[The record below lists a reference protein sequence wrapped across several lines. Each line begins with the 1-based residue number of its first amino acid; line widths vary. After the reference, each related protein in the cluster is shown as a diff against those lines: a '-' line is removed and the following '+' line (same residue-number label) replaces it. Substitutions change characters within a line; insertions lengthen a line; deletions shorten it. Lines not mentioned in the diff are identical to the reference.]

1 MAMNGGGMRRMAAL
15 LGLALLGAGCQVGA
29 TGRINPQVLAQADEA
44 FLREQYSQA
53 AGLYES
59 FLQDNPNDPAKVEIR
74 LQAGKA
80 RAGAGQP
87 DAALQQYD
95 LALGAQPDPSLRWE
109 IQFRKAVVL
118 RLMGDP
124 ARAVSLFR
132 LVAQAPASERGR
144 AVSSDELYWEY
155 AAALFRAGDFR
166 AGQAE
171 LGKVSPKGPYERKL
185 IPRLGLTGFT
195 VQVGAYADRAAAEA
209 EAAKVKGALKPVVF
223 DKVLYIVTSGLFARY
238 DEALLEADRL
248 RRQGYREVM
257 VLP

>member
-1 MAMNGGGMRRMAAL
+1 MAAL
-15 LGLALLGAGCQVGA
+15 LVLGLLWAGCQAGA
-29 TGRINPQVLAQADEA
+29 MGRVNPQVLAKADEA

-53 AGLYES
+53 AGLYEA
-59 FLQDNPNDPAKVEIR
+59 FLQDNPNDPARAELR

-87 DAALQQYD
+87 DAALQQFD
-95 LALGAQPDPSLRWE
+95 LALGAQPESSLKWE
-109 IQFRKAVVL
+109 LQFRKAVVL

-144 AVSSDELYWEY
+144 AVSSDELHWEY
-155 AAALFRAGDFR
+155 AAALFRAGDFKG
-166 AGQAE
+166 GQAE
-171 LGKVSPKGPYERKL
+171 LGKVGPKGPYERKL
-185 IPRLGLTGFT
+185 LPRLGLTGFT
-195 VQVGAYADRAAAEA
+195 VQVGAFSDRAAAEV

-248 RRQGYREVM
+248 RRLGYREVL